1 MPGCFLPLVL
11 HSIMFSAVYNAIIL
25 LSLPVVFLHEVY
37 LLLQGSCVIVRV
49 FFHGILMRAIIR
61 FVDNV
66 ELYTF
71 GCFCLIKIAP
81 SVRMARG
88 WKMKVSLFSNCFYL
102 YQNE

>member
-1 MPGCFLPLVL
+1 
-11 HSIMFSAVYNAIIL
+11 MFSAVFTAIIL
-25 LSLPVVFLHEVY
+25 LRLPVVFLHEGY

-71 GCFCLIKIAP
+71 GCFCLIK
-81 SVRMARG
+81 
-88 WKMKVSLFSNCFYL
+88 NCAIC
-102 YQNE
+102 EDGAGV